1 MKFIVKENII
11 AKKGKEKMGRT
22 KKGIIVLL
30 GVIVAII
37 IFVCM
42 RGILITK
49 INEKTGNVQS
59 VKDLLEREKNGK
71 LKNENMGDG
80 ANAQEG
86 LSDMIRAGM
95 YSDAERIAKKYL
107 KIYPYGYAMN
117 IYLEDALKGEKKWDE
132 SAEVSISFARNNWKM
147 VNITTIQS
155 MFYTRMKEIIDKLSP
170 DMKKEAEK
178 FLKEIE
184 DNEKLYKKLGKDR
197 KNKKLKG
204 DKTEIEKMI
213 KAGAGNEHF
222 FVIYMDYLIETKQ
235 KDKAKKYLDD
245 YKKDKSGSI
254 SYIVNKGE
262 IKRFEKELG

>member
-1 MKFIVKENII
+1 
-11 AKKGKEKMGRT
+11 MGRT
-22 KKGIIVLL
+22 RKCIIVLL

-42 RGILITK
+42 REVLITK

-71 LKNENMGDG
+71 LKNENMDDG
-80 ANAQEG
+80 TNAQEG

-107 KIYPYGYAMN
+107 KIYPKGYAMN
-117 IYLEDALKGEKKWDE
+117 VYLEDALRGEKKWDE
-132 SAEVSISFARNNWKM
+132 SAEASISFARNNWKM
-147 VNITTIQS
+147 VNIITTQY
-155 MFYTRMKEIIDKLSP
+155 MFYTRMKEIVDKLSP

-184 DNEKLYKKLGKDR
+184 DNEKLYNKLEKDR

-213 KAGAGNEHF
+213 KEGAGNEDF

-235 KDKAKKYLDD
+235 KDKAKKYLDA
-245 YKKDKSGSI
+245 YKNDKSQSLT
-254 SYIVNKGE
+254 YIVNKDE